1 MRRRV
6 LLGSAAVGAAG
17 LVGWRPG
24 SSLAATTGATSRGG
38 SNYGWYQ
45 IDGCNREPYGVVNS
59 FHKAPD
65 LIRSQL
71 AAMRAA
77 GQARLRVHII
87 HRHRPDT
94 GTAMDSTGGNISASN
109 RQNLTDLLRAI
120 DDAGFVEIQV
130 AFMPIGDNAAYN
142 WSSWN
147 DDMYQENWN
156 LIANLRPIIAGSG
169 IHYRIDLCNEAVPTK
184 SQPVLLAYTQR
195 LWNDYTNAFDKKD
208 TVGFSAI
215 GYAGRIEN
223 IPKVYG
229 NNPPYL
235 FDFHFYRRNGVD
247 EGSLFTTAHNMMN
260 QYGYTKQG
268 WTIGEV
274 FNNDPTAA
282 STLRQAIDSTGRTVY
297 YLLQWPRQA
306 PSIDVPDP
314 TCPDATVPPPPV
326 NFGAYIAQGF

>member
-1 MRRRV
+1 MRRRM

-24 SSLAATTGATSRGG
+24 SSLAAPAEATSRGG

-87 HRHRPDT
+87 HRHRADT
-94 GTAMDSTGGNISASN
+94 GTCMDSTGGNISAAN
-109 RQNLTDLLRAI
+109 RQNLADLLRAI
-120 DDAGFVEIQV
+120 KDAGFVEIQV
-130 AFMPIGDNAAYN
+130 AFMPIGENAAYN
-142 WSSWN
+142 WTSWN
-147 DDMYQENWN
+147 EDIYQENWR

-169 IHYRIDLCNEAVPTK
+169 LHYRIDLCNEAVPTDL
-184 SQPVLLAYTQR
+184 QPLLLRYTQQ
-195 LWNDYTNAFDKKD
+195 LWKDYTNAFDKKD

-215 GYAGRIEN
+215 GYAGRIQN

-229 NNPPYL
+229 NNAPYL

-247 EGSLFTTAHNMMN
+247 EGALFTTAHTMMN

-268 WTIGEV
+268 WTIGEA
-274 FNNDPTAA
+274 FNNDSIAA
-282 STLRQAIDSTGRTVY
+282 SSLRQAINSTDRTVY

-306 PSIDVPDP
+306 PSDDP
-314 TCPDATVPPPPV
+314 TCPDATVLPPPV
-326 NFGAYIAQGF
+326 NFGNYIAQGF